1 MNGFTL
7 KSRLLASSVFA
18 GAAIGLAGLSAYAQ
32 EDVETVETAAEDE
45 ARQQTVFVTG
55 SRIQNSNLTSSSPI
69 TTVGAQDISLS
80 NTVNAE
86 QFLNQLPQVIP
97 GFDSTSNN
105 PGIGEATVNLRGLG
119 SNRTLVLVNGRR
131 YVTSNQNPGVV
142 DLNTIPAA
150 LVENVEILTGGASA
164 VYGSDAMAGVVNFI
178 MKDDFE
184 GFDAS
189 LGYEVTQEGDGQ
201 IYTASTTMGGNFGD
215 GRGNAVVSLE
225 YTERESVF
233 QGDRDEA
240 FFTLLDTGAEGGF
253 AEFGSINIPSTFA
266 LDFDVDY
273 TDILGI
279 QPPCT
284 VEGTTEDGGVCTTD
298 SFGFIFNPDG
308 PGILPFIN
316 SGPNTNRYNYAPVNY
331 LQIPQERFSIYG
343 STTYDI
349 TPDLE
354 AYAQAIF
361 VTSQTEQLLAPTPI
375 FGAITVNLDNPFLQD
390 DPEALAALTA
400 ISGGAD
406 SDGNGVPDAT
416 FSAGRRFQETGGRL
430 SDIRND
436 SFQIA
441 MGLRGDFTETWS
453 WDLFGSIGQ
462 AETAVSQTG
471 NISFSGYQAVV
482 SEGRA
487 NIFDANGLT
496 QDIVD
501 EIAVTGIITG
511 QTDEKIL
518 SFIANGDLLGF
529 TSPGAENPFG
539 VAIGAEYRENDL
551 ATRGAGLG
559 PDVRGFNQAPDIF
572 GSFDVYEIFAEVNA
586 PLLENM
592 PGAEELTFTGAFRYS
607 DYSTEAVGG
616 VESYA
621 AGLSW
626 TPIEDLRFRA
636 QYQQAVRAP
645 NIGEL
650 FAPQTNGF
658 PNIEDPC
665 SGGTLGGFDNLD
677 AATQGVVTQNCENN
691 PVATANVP
699 TGSTGTPLQVNS
711 QIEGLFGGNPEL
723 QQETAETVTIGAIW
737 SPSFVPNLTITADYF
752 DIQIED
758 VIAGVPSQRIFD
770 FCYIDGLP
778 EFCNAIRRN
787 PDGTVDTFDSFS
799 RNAAELSTN
808 GVDLSIDYSYDSGE
822 YGIFGFYSL
831 ITWTDSN
838 EFIPLPGEAPIESVG
853 FYGATVGEP
862 TPEWSFNTR
871 LDWGMGPYGARLRW
885 TRISEV
891 EDDLF
896 QDGGTPDLFVTGV
909 DAYDQFDLTV
919 FYDVNDNLGITFGIE
934 NLLDEDFV
942 LIGDDSSEQSNT
954 YPATYDTLGR
964 TFFGRINLSF

>member
-1 MNGFTL
+1 VNGYNL

-18 GAAIGLAGLSAYAQ
+18 GAAFGLLAVPAVAQ
-32 EDVETVETAAEDE
+32 ETDDE
-45 ARQQTVFVTG
+45 ARQETITVTG
-55 SRIQNSNLTSSSPI
+55 SRIQNANLVSSSPI
-69 TTVGAQDISLS
+69 TTVGADDISLS

-119 SNRTLVLVNGRR
+119 ANRTLVLVNGRR
-131 YVTSNQNPGVV
+131 YVTSNQNAGVV

-184 GFDAS
+184 GLDAS
-189 LGYEVTQEGDGQ
+189 LGFESTQEGDGQ
-201 IYTASTTMGGNFGD
+201 IITASTTMGGNFAE
-215 GRGNAVVSLE
+215 GRGNAVLSLE
-225 YTERESVF
+225 YTERESVL

-240 FFTLLDTGAEGGF
+240 FFTLADGGADVGFQETG
-253 AEFGSINIPSTFA
+253 SVNIPSTFA

-279 QPPCT
+279 NPPCG
-284 VEGTTEDGGVCTTD
+284 VEGTAEATDDDDNPLGFCTTD

-316 SGPNTNRYNYAPVNY
+316 AGPNTNRYNYAPVNY

-343 STTYDI
+343 SSTYDI
-349 TPDLE
+349 TPDVE
-354 AYAQAIF
+354 AYVQGIF

-375 FGAITVNLDNPFLQD
+375 FTALTVNLDNPFIAD
-390 DPEALAALTA
+390 DPQALAALTA

-406 SDGNGVPDAT
+406 SDENGVPDAS
-416 FSAGRRFQETGGRL
+416 FSTGRRFLETGGRV

-436 SFQIA
+436 SFQISG
-441 MGLRGDFTETWS
+441 GLRGEFTDTWI
-453 WDLFGSIGQ
+453 WDIYASLGQ

-471 NISFSGYQAVV
+471 NISLSGYQAAV

-487 NIFDANGLT
+487 NIFEPNGLS
-496 QDIVD
+496 QEVID
-501 EIAVTGIITG
+501 EISVTGIITG
-511 QTDEKIL
+511 QTDQKVL
-518 SFIANGDLLGF
+518 SAITSGDLFGL
-529 TSPGAENPFG
+529 TSPGAENPIA
-539 VAIGAEYRENDL
+539 VAFGAEYREEEL
-551 ATRGAGLG
+551 STRGAGLG
-559 PDVRGFNQAPDIF
+559 PDVRGFNQAPDVF
-572 GSFDVYEIFAEVNA
+572 GSFDVYEVFAEVNA
-586 PLLENM
+586 PILENL

-607 DYSTEAVGG
+607 DYSTPGVGG

-626 TPIEDLRFRA
+626 TPVEDLRLRA
-636 QYQQAVRAP
+636 QFQQAVRAP

-650 FAPQTNGF
+650 FSPQTNGF

-665 SGGTLGGFDNLD
+665 SGGSLGGFDNLD
-677 AATQGVVTQNCENN
+677 ATTQATVTQNCENN
-691 PVATANVP
+691 AAAAANVP
-699 TGSTGTPLQVNS
+699 AGSTGTPLQVNA
-711 QIEGLFGGNPEL
+711 QIEGLFGGNPDL
-723 QQETAETVTIGAIW
+723 QQETAETLTVGAIW

-770 FCYIDGLP
+770 FCYVDGLS

-787 PDGTVDTFDSFS
+787 PDGTVNTFDSFS

-808 GVDLSIDYSYDSGE
+808 GVDVSIDYTYDSGD

-838 EFIPLPGEAPIESVG
+838 EFIPLPGEDPIESVG

-862 TPEWSFNTR
+862 TPEWSFNSR
-871 LDWGMGPYGARLRW
+871 FDWGMGPYGARLRW

-896 QDGGTPDLFVTGV
+896 QNGGTPDLFVTGV
-909 DAYDQFDLTV
+909 DAYDQFDLTL
-919 FYDVNDNLGITFGIE
+919 FYDVNDNLGVTFGIE

-942 LIGDDSSEQSNT
+942 LIGDDSAEQSNT

-964 TFFGRINLSF
+964 TFFGRVSLSF